1 MIRSL
6 YRKQIAYSN
15 NRTAMYLPV
24 TFRYWYLKTTFNV
37 AIKGGDPEGQH
48 HLQKGTDRTL
58 PLFYPPR
65 RVARSKA
72 IRFEAETS
80 WVRGPTLVG

>member
-37 AIKGGDPEGQH
+37 AIKGGDPEGQ
-48 HLQKGTDRTL
+48 TPFTER
-58 PLFYPPR
+58 YR
-65 RVARSKA
+65 
-72 IRFEAETS
+72 
-80 WVRGPTLVG
+80 